1 MRHFGFL
8 STTGKRKHLKG
19 LQKELGKAK
28 VYKIRSEI
36 QHLLCPR
43 CKKGKLETV
52 CIFSGKDPPKRWLK
66 RLESQNRMY
75 KNEILSLS
83 RFFGSGNG
91 NPLPNV

>member
-8 STTGKRKHLKG
+8 STTGKRKHLKR

-28 VYKIRSEI
+28 VYKKRSEI

-66 RLESQNRMY
+66 RLEAQNRMY
-75 KNEILSLS
+75 KKTKY
-83 RFFGSGNG
+83 
-91 NPLPNV
+91 